1 MSFTTNGAHV
11 SAATAKFPADFLG
24 KVFGATIA
32 TDVNQ
37 LSELQ
42 QERLYYELQLPKI
55 LKGAHLRGYHG

>member
-1 MSFTTNGAHV
+1 MQSV

-24 KVFGATIA
+24 KVFGATVA

-55 LKGAHLRGYHG
+55 LKGDTDFDGGLP